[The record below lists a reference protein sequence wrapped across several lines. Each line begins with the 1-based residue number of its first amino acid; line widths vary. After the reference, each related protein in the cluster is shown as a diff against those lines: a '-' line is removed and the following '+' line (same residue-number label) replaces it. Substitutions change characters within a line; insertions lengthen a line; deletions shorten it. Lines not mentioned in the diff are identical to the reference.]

1 MTTNWDTY
9 LTDINNN
16 SKTDGDNS
24 NYEVQDSFPFAQY
37 ARPLLTANCSEYAVS
52 HSNIRL
58 QPARQMSE
66 VAFLPHILYTMRR
79 LRLTQLLR
87 LQSYAWPHLGQG
99 AGHGAVIVSAPRSG
113 RTMSY
118 VPPLCQVVCTA
129 LSEQRR
135 RKPRW
140 NLLGPVALVLTADLN
155 RVQQIGCICNAMLR
169 KAKNEEWLA
178 LVLTVPS
185 ARNPEFFQRL
195 LNGVG
200 CLVATPAQLLWLLS
214 FDMIRMPHLRFIAY
228 DDVDLMATEQF
239 YQAHQQLVAMT
250 KEQHP
255 QLIVTSQSYNDKH
268 LHMVCELNDN
278 PMVLFGDV
286 LEAALYGGT
295 RLRLALLKR
304 EAKRIELLQLLKQRS
319 PHQLRTVISCNTD
332 ADINDLV
339 QMLTAEG
346 YGCLPY
352 YQTADMEVRE
362 HVHRWMQDT
371 RGEVFLCTDGCPE
384 LNIRHAHTLVH
395 YSMSDSWSKFKLRHL
410 ALADNL
416 RNQFAQMLPQEQ
428 QKKQGE
434 LN

>member
-9 LTDINNN
+9 LTDIKNNN
-16 SKTDGDNS
+16 KSDGDNS
-24 NYEVQDSFPFAQY
+24 NYEVQDSFPFERC
-37 ARPLLTANCSEYAVS
+37 ARPLLTANCSEYAVA

-58 QPARQMSE
+58 QPARQMNE
-66 VAFLPHILYTMRR
+66 VDFLPHILCTMRR
-79 LRLTQLLR
+79 LGLTQLLR
-87 LQSYAWPHLGQG
+87 LQSYAWPHLRQG

-113 RTMSY
+113 RTLSY

-129 LSEQRR
+129 LSEQRC

-140 NLLGPVALVLTADLN
+140 NLLGPIALVLAADLR
-155 RVQQIGCICNAMLR
+155 RVQQIGSLCNAVLR

-185 ARNPEFFQRL
+185 ARTPDFFHRL

-214 FDMIRMPHLRFIAY
+214 FDMIKMPHLRFIAY
-228 DDVDLMATEQF
+228 DDVDLMATKQF
-239 YQAHQQLVAMT
+239 YEAHQHLVTMT
-250 KEQHP
+250 KKQHA
-255 QLIVTSQSYNDKH
+255 QLIVTSQSYNVRH
-268 LHMVCELNDN
+268 LRMVCELNDN

-286 LEAALYGGT
+286 LEAALYGGAK
-295 RLRLALLKR
+295 LRLSLLKR
-304 EAKRIELLQLLKQRS
+304 EAKRMELLQLLKHRP
-319 PHQLRTVISCNTD
+319 PHQLRTVISCNMD
-332 ADINDLV
+332 ADIKDLE

-362 HVHRWMQDT
+362 HVHRWMQNT
-371 RGEVFLCTDGCPE
+371 RGEVLLCTDDCPE
-384 LNIRHAHTLVH
+384 LDIRHAHTLVH

-416 RNQFAQMLPQEQ
+416 RNQFEQMLPQEQ

-434 LN
+434 HN